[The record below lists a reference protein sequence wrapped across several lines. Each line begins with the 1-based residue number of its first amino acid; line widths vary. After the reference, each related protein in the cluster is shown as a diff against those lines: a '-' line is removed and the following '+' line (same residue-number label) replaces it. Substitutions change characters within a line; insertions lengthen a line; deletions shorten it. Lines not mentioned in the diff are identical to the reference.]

1 MDHHEL
7 IADGI
12 SRGRGVLRRA
22 IEGMSAEAL
31 AYRPA
36 DHTNPIGWLAW
47 HIARVE
53 DMHIADLLE
62 EGQLWTDAGWHERF
76 GMPADARDFGT
87 RQTLDQVNAV
97 NAPSAELLLGY
108 YDAVAERTDAYL
120 ATLSADDLS
129 RVLDEP
135 QFQPLPTVG
144 VRINSLI
151 HHAAHHAGQIDYLRG
166 LRDPAAGGLA

>member
-1 MDHHEL
+1 MDANGI
-7 IADGI
+7 IADGL

-22 IEGMSAEAL
+22 LDGLDDAAL

-36 DHTNPIGWLAW
+36 EHTNPLGWLVW
-47 HIARVE
+47 HIVRLE
-53 DMHIADLLE
+53 DDHVASLLGT
-62 EGQLWTDAGWHERF
+62 GQLWTEDGWHERF
-76 GMPADARDFGT
+76 EMPPDGSDFGT

-97 NAPSAELLLGY
+97 KAPSGDLPLNY
-108 YDAVAERTDAYL
+108 YNAVAERTDRYL
-120 ATLSADDLS
+120 ETLTEVDLD

-151 HHAAHHAGQIDYLRG
+151 HHVAHHAGQIDYLRG
-166 LRDPAAGGLA
+166 LRDPSAGGLA

>member
-1 MDHHEL
+1 MEQHAV
-7 IADGI
+7 IADSLG
-12 SRGRGVLRRA
+12 RGRGVLHRA
-22 IEGMSAEAL
+22 LDGMSDEAL

-36 DHTNPIGWLAW
+36 EHMNPIGWLAW

-53 DMHIADLLE
+53 DMHVADLLD
-62 EGQLWTDAGWHERF
+62 EGQLWTDGDWHERF
-76 GMPADARDFGT
+76 NMPPDARDFGT

-97 NAPSAELLLGY
+97 NSPSAELLLEY
-108 YDAVAERTDAYL
+108 YGAVAARTDEYL
-120 ATLSADDLS
+120 NTLTAKALD

-144 VRINSLI
+144 VRLNSLV

-166 LRDPAAGGLA
+166 LRDPSVGGLA

>member
-1 MDHHEL
+1 MDPHAI

-12 SRGRGVLRRA
+12 ARGRGVLHRA
-22 IEGMSAEAL
+22 LDGMSDEAL

-62 EGQLWTDAGWHERF
+62 QGQLWTDGGWHERF
-76 GMPADARDFGT
+76 GMPPDARDFGT
-87 RQTLDQVNAV
+87 RQTLEQVNAV
-97 NAPSAELLLGY
+97 HAPSAQLLLDY
-108 YDAVAERTDAYL
+108 YDAVAARTDAYL
-120 ATLSADDLS
+120 EGLTAEDLS
-129 RVLDEP
+129 RELDEP
-135 QFQPLPTVG
+135 QWDPRPTVG

-151 HHAAHHAGQIDYLRG
+151 HHIAHHGGQIDYLRG

>member
-1 MDHHEL
+1 MEQHEL
-7 IADGI
+7 IADALG
-12 SRGRGVLRRA
+12 RGRGVLHRA
-22 IEGMSAEAL
+22 LDGMSDEAL

-36 DHTNPIGWLAW
+36 DHMNPIGWLAW

-62 EGQLWTDAGWHERF
+62 QGQLWTDGGWHERF
-76 GMPADARDFGT
+76 HMPSDARDFGT

-97 NAPSAELLLGY
+97 NAPNAELLLGY
-108 YDAVAERTDAYL
+108 YDAVADRTDAYL
-120 ATLSADDLS
+120 EELTSEALD

-144 VRINSLI
+144 VRLNSLV
-151 HHAAHHAGQIDYLRG
+151 HHAAHHAGQIDYLGG
-166 LRDPAAGGLA
+166 LRDSSVGGLA

>member
-1 MDHHEL
+1 MQQHEV
-7 IADGI
+7 IADSL

-22 IEGMSAEAL
+22 IDGMPVEAL
-31 AYRPA
+31 EFRPA
-36 DHTNPIGWLAW
+36 EHMNPIGWLAW

-62 EGQLWTDAGWHERF
+62 EGQLWTDGGWHQRF
-76 GMPADARDFGT
+76 NMPAGARDFGT

-97 NAPSAELLLGY
+97 NAPSAELLLEY
-108 YDAVAERTDAYL
+108 YDAVAARTDAYL
-120 ATLSADDLS
+120 GTLDSAALD

-144 VRINSLI
+144 VRLNSLV
-151 HHAAHHAGQIDYLRG
+151 HHAAHHAGQIDYLLG
-166 LRDPAAGGLA
+166 LRDPSVGGLA

>member
-7 IADGI
+7 ITDGL

-22 IEGMSAEAL
+22 VTGMSPEAL

-36 DHTNPIGWLAW
+36 EHTNPIGWLAW

-62 EGQLWTDAGWHERF
+62 VGQLWTDGGWHDRF

-87 RQTLDQVNAV
+87 RQTLEQVNAV
-97 NAPSAELLLGY
+97 KAPTAELLLSY

-120 ATLSADDLS
+120 ATLSAESGLS
-129 RVLDEP
+129 SAPTMGLPSRLERLMLDAAG
-135 QFQPLPTVG
+135 LGVG
-144 VRINSLI
+144 VGNDQLFFRNERVSEMPR
-151 HHAAHHAGQIDYLRG
+151 HR
-166 LRDPAAGGLA
+166 RS

>member
-1 MDHHEL
+1 MDQQA
-7 IADGI
+7 IITDGM

-22 IEGMSAEAL
+22 LDGLDVDAL
-31 AYRPA
+31 TYRPA

-53 DMHIADLLE
+53 DMHVADLLE
-62 EGQLWTDAGWHERF
+62 TGQLWTDGGWHERF

-87 RQTLDQVNAV
+87 RQTLEQVNAV
-97 NAPSAELLLGY
+97 NAPSAELLLAY
-108 YDAVAERTDAYL
+108 YDAVAARTDAYL
-120 ATLSADDLS
+120 ETLSAEDLS
-129 RVLDEP
+129 RLLDEP

-166 LRDPAAGGLA
+166 LRDPSAGGLA

>member
-1 MDHHEL
+1 MDQLE
-7 IADGI
+7 IIIDGLN
-12 SRGRGVLRRA
+12 RGRGVMRRA
-22 IEGMSAEAL
+22 LDGLSDEAL
-31 AYRPA
+31 QFRPA
-36 DHTNPIGWLAW
+36 EHTNPIGWLAW

-62 EGQLWTDAGWHERF
+62 TDQLWTHEGWHEQF

-87 RQTLDQVNAV
+87 RQTLEQVNAV
-97 NAPSAELLLGY
+97 NAPSATLLLAY
-108 YDAVAERTDAYL
+108 YDAVANRTDVYL
-120 ATLSADDLS
+120 DQVGADELD

-151 HHAAHHAGQIDYLRG
+151 HHAAHHGGQIDYLRG
-166 LRDPAAGGLA
+166 LRDPSAEGLA

>member
-1 MDHHEL
+1 MEQHEV
-7 IADGI
+7 IADSLG
-12 SRGRGVLRRA
+12 RGRGVLHRA
-22 IEGMSAEAL
+22 LDGMSDEAL

-36 DHTNPIGWLAW
+36 DHMNPIGWLAW

-53 DMHIADLLE
+53 DMHVADLLD
-62 EGQLWTDAGWHERF
+62 EGQLWTDGGWHERF
-76 GMPADARDFGT
+76 SMPPDAGNFGT

-97 NAPSAELLLGY
+97 NSPSAELLLEY
-108 YDAVAERTDAYL
+108 YDTVAARTDAYL
-120 ATLSADDLS
+120 ETLTAKGLD

-144 VRINSLI
+144 VRLNSLV

-166 LRDPAAGGLA
+166 LGDPSIGGLA

>member
-7 IADGI
+7 IADGL
-12 SRGRGVLRRA
+12 SRGRSVLRRA
-22 IEGMSAEAL
+22 LEGLSAEAL

-53 DMHIADLLE
+53 DMHVADLLE
-62 EGQLWTDAGWHERF
+62 VGQLWTEGGWHQRF
-76 GMPADARDFGT
+76 AMPADAGDFGT
-87 RQTLDQVNAV
+87 RQTLDEVNAV
-97 NAPSAELLLGY
+97 NAPSAELLLSY

-166 LRDPAAGGLA
+166 LRDPSAGGLA